1 MIRRQLCKDP
11 GVGKSKVL
19 EEGMGW
25 QVHKCYGVVQ
35 AEGSE
40 TSLSWFHLSS
50 AGYNC
55 IRLGM
60 LLNLSKLYFFS
71 LENGKCQSSCH
82 RHFHEIKQVKY
93 LTVCHSSFS
102 IISSTC
108 FYWYYSPGVILQ
120 THCWVPSA
128 AVTQSSNL
136 GKCFP
141 LQAMTL
147 ELIEDIYVGEK
158 LFTTTSHMVL
168 VR

>member
-71 LENGKCQSSCH
+71 LENGKC
-82 RHFHEIKQVKY
+82 
-93 LTVCHSSFS
+93 
-102 IISSTC
+102 
-108 FYWYYSPGVILQ
+108 
-120 THCWVPSA
+120 
-128 AVTQSSNL
+128 
-136 GKCFP
+136 
-141 LQAMTL
+141 
-147 ELIEDIYVGEK
+147 
-158 LFTTTSHMVL
+158 
-168 VR
+168 